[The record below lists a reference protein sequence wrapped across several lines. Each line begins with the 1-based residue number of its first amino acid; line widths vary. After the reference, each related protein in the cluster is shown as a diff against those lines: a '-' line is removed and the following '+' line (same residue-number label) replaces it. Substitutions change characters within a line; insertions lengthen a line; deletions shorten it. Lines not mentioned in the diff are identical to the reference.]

1 MSVTVHTIKLKS
13 YSDVFIERKAGGAFF
28 PGALLS
34 LNSSDEFVAHSD
46 DAPAA
51 FVPIIAIE
59 DALQGKGID
68 DAYANHDWTRGWVAG
83 RGDVF
88 YGILADGEHVAVGEF
103 LQSFGTGGFLE
114 KQTGTGHAVA
124 MALEHLDLTG
134 SDSTEAPEPNSPVS
148 VLGYNRRI
156 KCMVI

>member
-1 MSVTVHTIKLKS
+1 MSVDRYTIKLKS
-13 YSDVFIERKAGGAFF
+13 YLDVFIEKAAGGAFY
-28 PGALLS
+28 PGALLL
-34 LNSSDEFVAHSD
+34 LNSSDAFIAHND

-68 DAYANHDWTRGWVAG
+68 DAYASGDWVRGWVPT

-88 YGILADGEHVAVGEF
+88 YGILADGEHVAIGEF
-103 LQSFGTGGFLE
+103 LQAFGTGGFLE

-124 MALEHLDLTG
+124 MALEHKDLSG
-134 SDSTEAPEPNSPVS
+134 SSDAGDSSEAP
-148 VLGYNRRI
+148 LGYAKRI